1 MIEVPGSAPARMR
14 WSRRGR
20 IAAVGLAFVC
30 FITVAAVPARA
41 DPDYGADSSGI
52 SGIKVPTED
61 QVLPRDAS
69 AAATHPLVVSGH
81 LLQVCPVDRPRSYID
96 SFGFPRA
103 GHRHQGNDIMAP
115 RGTPIRAPFDGTAK
129 RSDSAPGGLGVYVY
143 GKRGFVFNAHL
154 SRLGKMGKVKAGDIV
169 GYVGNSGNAS
179 GGSTHDH
186 FEWHPQGGKAV
197 SPFRFLNEACRGAPT
212 REKPP
217 VEEVRTG
224 PVVL

>member
-1 MIEVPGSAPARMR
+1 MIEVPGSAPAGMR

-30 FITVAAVPARA
+30 FITVGAIPARA
-41 DPDYGADSSGI
+41 DLHYGAVSSGI

-61 QVLPRDAS
+61 QLLPSDAS

-81 LLQVCPVDRPRSYID
+81 LFQVCPVDRPRSYID

-129 RSDSAPGGLGVYVY
+129 RSDSGPGGLGVYVY
-143 GKRGFVFNAHL
+143 GRRGFVFNAHL
-154 SRLGKMGKVKAGDIV
+154 SRLGKMG
-169 GYVGNSGNAS
+169 SGNAS
-179 GGSTHDH
+179 GGSSHDH
-186 FEWHPQGGKAV
+186 FEWHPHGGKAV

-212 REKPP
+212 RVKPP
-217 VEEVRTG
+217 AEQVRTR

>member
-1 MIEVPGSAPARMR
+1 MR

-20 IAAVGLAFVC
+20 IAAAGLAFVC
-30 FITVAAVPARA
+30 LITVGAVPARA
-41 DPDYGADSSGI
+41 DLDYGADSSGI
-52 SGIKVPTED
+52 SRVKLPTED
-61 QVLPRDAS
+61 QVLPSDGS
-69 AAATHPLVVSGH
+69 AGATHPLVVSGH
-81 LLQVCPVDRPRSYID
+81 LFQVCPVDRPRSYID

-129 RSDSAPGGLGVYVY
+129 RSDSGPGGLGVYVY

-197 SPFRFLNEACRGAPT
+197 SPFRFLNEACRGGPT
-212 REKPP
+212 REKRP
-217 VEEVRTG
+217 VEQVTPR